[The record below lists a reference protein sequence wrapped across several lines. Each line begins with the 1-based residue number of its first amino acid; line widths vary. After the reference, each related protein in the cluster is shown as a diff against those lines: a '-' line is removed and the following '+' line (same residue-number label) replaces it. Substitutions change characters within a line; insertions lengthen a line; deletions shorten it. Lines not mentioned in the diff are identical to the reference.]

1 YKFDEHQLPWKD
13 LNALGLD
20 KETLFLSFSCL
31 STK

>member
-1 YKFDEHQLPWKD
+1 MPWKD